1 MFRVLS
7 CLAYDHNWSLVAVAA
22 TICFIS
28 SYCFIATGRQAAGA
42 KRGQRLIWIA
52 VAGCAAGFG
61 IWSTHFVAMLAYD
74 PGVVAGYDLGLT
86 ILSLAVAIVLTMSG
100 LALAL
105 GWRARYAAPAGGAL
119 VGIGVST
126 MHYLGMAALEMPA
139 RIIWAPDLVAASL
152 VLGAIFGALALT
164 VARRHRGSGGDLAA
178 TLLMTLAICL
188 MHFTAMGAVTVV
200 PDPARNIA
208 ASILDPQTMAYSLAV
223 AAIALIGGALVVARI
238 ARLALAERLASER
251 RFGLL
256 VEGVND
262 YAIFMIDRKGCVAN
276 WNGGAQRMLG
286 HAADDI
292 VGAHISRFYTAADR
306 TAEAPEAALATAAT
320 TGRHEEEGWR
330 LRKDGSRFWA
340 HIAID
345 AIRDD
350 TGDFVGFAQIIR
362 DCTREKADADR
373 IREVSRTLDLALS
386 NMSQGLCLFA
396 PAGELVLTNGRLAEL
411 FGLAAGDLATGTSFR
426 DLLERIVGASGGS
439 AEEAQRMYL
448 RHRDLIA
455 SRNGHAV
462 VEEFGTGRSISIA
475 HRTAADGSFVTTFED
490 ITDRRRSE
498 QKIAHMA
505 RHDALTGLPNRA
517 YFNDHL
523 DQELER
529 AARAGEKAA
538 VVGIDLDRFKEINDI
553 HGHATGDEVLQI
565 LSLRMQEA
573 LGEGEFVARFGGD
586 EFAAV
591 KTYRYQA
598 DLVDFLERLE
608 RCLFSH
614 ITRAE
619 FDIVPGAS
627 IGVALFPDDGTA
639 REILVNNADLAMY
652 RAKGGVNQAICYYEA
667 RMDEAARSRR
677 ALAKDLWL
685 GLERN
690 QFSLAY
696 QVQKSV
702 STGRTVGYEVL
713 LRWHHPERG
722 TVPPSEFIPIAEE
735 CGAIV
740 PLGEW
745 VLRTACAEAATWL
758 HPCKIAVNLSPVQIG
773 HVDLVALVRQ
783 VLDDTGLKPHLLELE
798 ITETTIIA
806 DKARAL
812 HVLRQ
817 IKRLGVTIAIDDF
830 GTGYS
835 SLDTLRSFPFDK
847 IKLDRTFMTEV
858 ETSPQ
863 AKAIIRAILALGR
876 SLEVPVLAEGVETQ
890 DQLSLLHVEGCDEA
904 QGYLLGR
911 PQPHAEF
918 VEIIRNTFGIHS
930 PPLAP
935 APTAEAKEVAAT

>member
-7 CLAYDHNWSLVAVAA
+7 CLTYEHNWSLVAVAA

-28 SYCFIATGRQAAGA
+28 SYCFIATGRQAAGT
-42 KRGQRLIWIA
+42 RGAQRLIWIA
-52 VAGCAAGFG
+52 VAACAAGFG
-61 IWSTHFVAMLAYD
+61 IWSTHFIAMLAYD

-86 ILSLAVAIVLTMSG
+86 VLSLSIAIVLTASG

-105 GWRARYAAPAGGAL
+105 EWKAPPAVPAGGAL
-119 VGIGVST
+119 VGVGVSA

-139 RIIWAPDLVAASL
+139 RIVWAPDLVAASL
-152 VLGAIFGALALT
+152 LLGALFGAFALM
-164 VARRHRGSGGDLAA
+164 VARRYQSGSGDLGA
-178 TLLMTLAICL
+178 TLLLTLAICL

-200 PDPARNIA
+200 PDPTRGMT
-208 ASILDPQTMAYSLAV
+208 ASTLDPQTMAYSLAV
-223 AAIALIGGALVVARI
+223 AAIALIGGALIVARI
-238 ARLALAERLASER
+238 TRLALAEKRASER

-256 VEGVND
+256 VDGVTD
-262 YAIFMIDRKGCVAN
+262 YAIFMIDRNGCVAN

-286 HAADDI
+286 YASEEI
-292 VGAHISRFYTAADR
+292 VGAHVSRFFSAADR
-306 TAEAPEAALATAAT
+306 SAKSPEAALTIAES

-330 LRKDGSRFWA
+330 RRKDGSRFWA
-340 HIAID
+340 HVAID

-350 TGDFVGFAQIIR
+350 AGDFVGFAEIIR

-373 IREVSRTLDLALS
+373 IREVGRTLDLALS

-396 PAGELVLTNGRLAEL
+396 PTGQLVLTNGRLAEL
-411 FGLAAGDLATGTSFR
+411 FGLAPADLVPGTPFEE
-426 DLLERIVGASGGS
+426 LLKRIVSAAGGP
-439 AEEAQRMYL
+439 ADEARQMYL

-455 SRNGHAV
+455 GRGRHAV
-462 VEEFGTGRSISIA
+462 IEEFSTGRSVSIA

-490 ITDRRRSE
+490 VTERRRSE
-498 QKIAHMA
+498 QKIAYMA

-517 YFNDHL
+517 HFNDYL
-523 DQELER
+523 DQELVR
-529 AARAGEKAA
+529 LGKSHDRAA
-538 VVGIDLDRFKEINDI
+538 VVGIDLDRFKEINDV
-553 HGHATGDEVLQI
+553 HGHATGDDVLQI
-565 LSLRMQEA
+565 LSRRMQEI

-591 KTYRYQA
+591 KTYRYHA
-598 DLVDFLERLE
+598 DLIDFLERLE

-614 ITRAE
+614 IKRDE

-627 IGVALFPDDGTA
+627 IGVALFPDDGTT
-639 REILVNNADLAMY
+639 REVLINNADLAMY
-652 RAKGGVNQAICYYEA
+652 RSKAGVNQTICFYEA
-667 RMDEAARSRR
+667 RMDEVARSRR

-685 GLERN
+685 GLERK

-702 STGRTVGYEVL
+702 STGKTVGYEVL
-713 LRWHHPERG
+713 LRWQHPERG
-722 TVPPSEFIPIAEE
+722 MVAPGEFIPIAEE

-745 VLRTACAEAATWL
+745 VLRTACAEAASWL
-758 HPCKIAVNLSPVQIG
+758 HPYKIAVNLSPVQIG
-773 HVDLVALVRQ
+773 HVDLVGLVRE
-783 VLDDTGLKPHLLELE
+783 VLADTGLKPQLLELE

-806 DKARAL
+806 DKERAL

-817 IKRLGVTIAIDDF
+817 VKELGVTIAIDDF

-847 IKLDRTFMTEV
+847 IKLDRTFMTEL

-911 PQPHAEF
+911 PQPHADF
-918 VEIIRNTFGIHS
+918 VEMIRNTFGIHS

-935 APTAEAKEVAAT
+935 APAAGAKEVAAT